1 MHHDWSFA
9 GRLCH
14 PGIRSQPFQPIVWIW
29 IISFFLNAGFR
40 RKKTCPF
47 SGPDAIP
54 IDYKDVKTLQ
64 KFISERGKIIP
75 ARISAVSSP
84 KQRKLAQAIKRARA
98 LALLPFV
105 GSLGR

>member
-1 MHHDWSFA
+1 MKKKKLKKEKETTDSLQNAKSF
-9 GRLCH
+9 
-14 PGIRSQPFQPIVWIW
+14 
-29 IISFFLNAGFR
+29 FR

-75 ARISAVSSP
+75 ARISAVSAP
-84 KQRKLAQAIKRARA
+84 KQRKLAQAIKRARV